1 MIAVSPA
8 KLERLIGN
16 LTPGGRHPR
25 DILARRGNEASPTHV
40 GRHGGD
46 ETISALS
53 MASHACP
60 VRFNTVARRSGSVS
74 RLDKLD
80 ARI

>member
-1 MIAVSPA
+1 LIAVSPA

-40 GRHGGD
+40 GASRRRRNN
-46 ETISALS
+46 IRALNGKPCLS
-53 MASHACP
+53 GITRSHVVQGLSHAWA
-60 VRFNTVARRSGSVS
+60 N
-74 RLDKLD
+74 
-80 ARI
+80 